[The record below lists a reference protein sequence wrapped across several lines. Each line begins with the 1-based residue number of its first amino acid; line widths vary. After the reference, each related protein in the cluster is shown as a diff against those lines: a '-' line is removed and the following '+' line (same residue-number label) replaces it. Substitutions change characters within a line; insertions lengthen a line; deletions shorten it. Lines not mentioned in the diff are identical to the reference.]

1 MSETIPDLES
11 VRAGLLEARL
21 FQRLWAFDPRWVGS
35 IPLDIHGPDA
45 DVDIACT
52 AGEFLDAFKD
62 HLEAELAEFGAVVTE
77 NTHAGEPSIIARLE
91 LDGLPVEIFGRARP
105 VETHESYV
113 HWLAE
118 DRILRLAEDRLR
130 TDIRSLKLSGLKTE
144 PAFAKAL
151 GLGGDPYV
159 EVLKLASP
167 SDDALRQMIEMAGYA
182 LNADV

>member
-1 MSETIPDLES
+1 MSETIPDFES
-11 VRAGLLEARL
+11 VRASLLEARL
-21 FQRLWAFDPRWVGS
+21 FLRLRDFDPRWVGS

-45 DVDIACT
+45 DIDIACT
-52 AGEFLDAFKD
+52 AGNSLADFKA
-62 HLEAELAEFGAVVTE
+62 HLETELAEYAPRVTE
-77 NTHAGEPSIIARLE
+77 NTHAGEPSIIARLS

-105 VETHESYV
+105 VEAHESYV

-130 TDIRSLKLSGLKTE
+130 TDIRDLKLSGLKTE

-167 SDDALRQMIEMAGYA
+167 SDDALRQMIENAGYA
-182 LNADV
+182 LKPSA